1 MATTVLNV
9 TGEETL
15 WLLAL
20 NKLVFP
26 PSLSQGP
33 RAGKTQSRCAA
44 GSSPRQPDRE
54 VHFRMHKWG
63 LKRAF
68 RECIQ
73 KLRILNKMEHSPFE
87 GTRKLV

>member
-9 TGEETL
+9 TGEET
-15 WLLAL
+15 LLAL

-44 GSSPRQPDRE
+44 GSSPRQPERE

-68 RECIQ
+68 KWNVYKSSE
-73 KLRILNKMEHSPFE
+73 F
-87 GTRKLV
+87 